1 MSNQQEAKSVST
13 TSEDQPTEASK
24 TEETQ
29 TERKIFRLSDD
40 VIAMVRELVQLSLLT
55 GTNIVDHLRSVVVE
69 ASPEDGRFITLCPE
83 YIEAYNRQVEALAKE
98 ADARMNEL
106 QNQLAEEAE
115 VVSAGSQKP
124 VKSSN

>member
-1 MSNQQEAKSVST
+1 MSKDQETKSTST
-13 TSEDQPTEASK
+13 TSESQQSDSPPEV
-24 TEETQ
+24 TQ
-29 TERKIFRLSDD
+29 DGRKIFRLSDD

-69 ASPEDGRFITLCPE
+69 PSPEDARFITLCPE

-106 QNQLAEEAE
+106 QNQLATEAE
-115 VVSAGSQKP
+115 VLSAGSQDP
-124 VKSSN
+124 ERKSSN